1 MGEVITAVYEK
12 GMLYPLIPLKL
23 REHQRVRVQ
32 VLPENVPEEETARE
46 RVERILSAA
55 GMLQARPQAS
65 SSPAP
70 VSAEERQALADRLG
84 NAPGKTAAEM
94 VIEDR
99 GAW

>member
-12 GMLYPLIPLKL
+12 GALYPLTPLKL

-32 VLPENVPEEETARE
+32 VMPESAPEEETARA

-55 GMLQARPQAS
+55 GMLQAPPQEAT
-65 SSPAP
+65 PLAP
-70 VSAEERQALADRLG
+70 VSEEARQALAERLG
-84 NAPGKTAAEM
+84 RAPGKTAAEM

>member
-1 MGEVITAVYEK
+1 MEKVITAIYEK
-12 GMLYPLIPLKL
+12 GALRPLTPLNL
-23 REHQRVRVQ
+23 REHQRVRLQ
-32 VLPENVPEEETARE
+32 VLPEPVPEEETARE

-55 GMLQARPQAS
+55 GMLQAVPES
-65 SSPAP
+65 LLPMS
-70 VSAEERQALADRLG
+70 VSEEERQALADRLG